1 MTKLITI
8 TSYSEPIEAYIVKGR
23 LEAEG
28 IPAFIANEHH
38 ISLSWYLSH
47 ALGGVKIQVHIK
59 DKNKAEE
66 ILSSLKSGEYEEE
79 LKNEIKNIEN
89 NNCPNCGSASYV
101 SKFSLPLL
109 LLVWLSL
116 GLAVIFPIRRSNHKC
131 KKCGSKWA
139 Y

>member
-38 ISLSWYLSH
+38 ISLAWYLSH
-47 ALGGVKIQVHIK
+47 ALGGVKIQVHMK

-66 ILSSLKSGEYEEE
+66 ILSSL
-79 LKNEIKNIEN
+79 
-89 NNCPNCGSASYV
+89 
-101 SKFSLPLL
+101 
-109 LLVWLSL
+109 
-116 GLAVIFPIRRSNHKC
+116 
-131 KKCGSKWA
+131 
-139 Y
+139 